1 MQCSKSRS
9 VSNLSTPTTNIQHKI
24 KDVRKFCHMT
34 KENDFSSKLF
44 PSFNLLFYF
53 LPSLKHS
60 LHESYF
66 SPSQKLDQFR
76 ILKTIFLV
84 TNKVIW
90 RTIWSYEPRTIRQ
103 HKPGTRRNSQSQT
116 FDQTTSASTLSH
128 FRTYPPPWKQIIS
141 FSICSEKVAI
151 DLHPQ
156 VMNYKITI
164 MDYNGAITR

>member
-9 VSNLSTPTTNIQHKI
+9 VSNLSTSTTNIHKI
-24 KDVRKFCHMT
+24 EDVRNFSSHMT
-34 KENDFSSKLF
+34 YDFSSKLF
-44 PSFNLLFYF
+44 PSFNFLFYF

-128 FRTYPPPWKQIIS
+128 FRTYPPPWKQIIFNLFWKS
-141 FSICSEKVAI
+141 WNRFT
-151 DLHPQ
+151 LHSQ

-164 MDYNGAITR
+164 MDYNSAITR

>member
-1 MQCSKSRS
+1 
-9 VSNLSTPTTNIQHKI
+9 
-24 KDVRKFCHMT
+24 MT

-44 PSFNLLFYF
+44 PSFNFLFYF

-128 FRTYPPPWKQIIS
+128 FRTYPPPWKQIIFNLFWKS
-141 FSICSEKVAI
+141 WNRFTSHS
-151 DLHPQ
+151 Q

-164 MDYNGAITR
+164 MDYNGAITRK